1 MTTPEKDMPVLNSND
16 PHIGAEISA
25 NHIETERK
33 LTLPEP
39 FNYSEVLY
47 YLNRST
53 LECLHEVEEERI
65 YKSLDIQGRPIP
77 IEIRYEAL
85 SHALCIRCLCAEP
98 VSVEEWNLIFLFIEE
113 WFDLRRDL
121 VPFYQLAEDDPML
134 GPLVQSLNGL
144 RIIGVP
150 DLFEA
155 LCWAVIGQQIN
166 LTFAYTLKK
175 RLVETFGE
183 TYECNGRT
191 YYRFPSP
198 SALLGSNTL
207 ATLRE
212 LQFTTKKAEYM
223 VDIAGRVVRGELQ
236 KETLLASGYEAAE
249 ETLLRIRGIGPWS
262 AHYVMMRCL
271 RNPAAFPIGDAGLH
285 AALKKQLGL
294 SAKPTPAEI
303 RAIFEPWKGYEAYA
317 VFYLWRSLTL
327 S

>member
-1 MTTPEKDMPVLNSND
+1 MTTPEKDMPALNSND
-16 PHIGAEISA
+16 RSTVT
-25 NHIETERK
+25 ETSENKVGKARK
-33 LTLPEP
+33 LILPEL

-53 LECLHEVEEERI
+53 LECLHEVEDERI

-77 IEIRYEAL
+77 VEIRYEAT
-85 SHALCIRCLCAEP
+85 SHALNIRCLCAEP
-98 VSVEEWNLIFLFIEE
+98 VSLEEWELIFIFIEE
-113 WFDLRRDL
+113 WFDLRTDL
-121 VPFYQLAEDDPML
+121 VPFYQLAKNDSIL
-134 GPLVQSLNGL
+134 GPLVQFLEGL

-198 SALLGSNTL
+198 SLLLGNNTL

-212 LQFTTKKAEYM
+212 LQFTTKKAEYII
-223 VDIAGRVVRGELQ
+223 DIAGRIVRGELQ
-236 KETLLASGYEAAE
+236 KEQLLASGYDAAE

-271 RNPAAFPIGDAGLH
+271 RNPAAFPAGDAGLH

-294 SAKPTPAEI
+294 TAKPTPAEI
-303 RAIFEPWKGYEAYA
+303 RAVFEPWKGYEAYA

-327 S
+327 

>member
-1 MTTPEKDMPVLNSND
+1 MTTPEKDTLVLNSND
-16 PHIGAEISA
+16 RHAITETSENRVDAE
-25 NHIETERK
+25 R
-33 LTLPEP
+33 LLVLPEP

-53 LECLHEVEEERI
+53 LECLHEVEEDRI

-85 SHALCIRCLCAEP
+85 SHALFIRCLCAEP
-98 VSVEEWNLIFLFIEE
+98 VSTEEWNLIFLFIEE

-121 VPFYQLAEDDPML
+121 APFYQLAENDPL
-134 GPLVQSLNGL
+134 LRPLVQSLKGL

-175 RLVETFGE
+175 RLVENFGE
-183 TYECNGRT
+183 AYECNGRV

-198 SALLGSNTL
+198 SALLDSSTL
-207 ATLRE
+207 AALRE
-212 LQFTTKKAEYM
+212 LQFTSKKAEYI
-223 VDIAGRVVRGELQ
+223 VDIAGRIVRGELQ
-236 KETLLASGYEAAE
+236 KEKLLAAGYRAAE
-249 ETLLRIRGIGPWS
+249 ETLLQIRGIGPWS

-271 RNPAAFPIGDAGLH
+271 RNPAAFPAGDAGLH

-294 SAKPTPAEI
+294 SGKPTPAEI
-303 RAIFEPWKGYEAYA
+303 TATFKPWKGYEAYA

-327 S
+327 

>member
-1 MTTPEKDMPVLNSND
+1 MTTPEKDMPALNSNGRSTVTETSEN
-16 PHIGAEISA
+16 HIG
-25 NHIETERK
+25 TERK
-33 LTLPEP
+33 LILPEL

-47 YLNRST
+47 YLNRSI
-53 LECLHEVEEERI
+53 LECLHEVEDERI

-77 IEIRYEAL
+77 VEIRYEAI
-85 SHALCIRCLCAEP
+85 SHTLKIRCLCAEP
-98 VSVEEWNLIFLFIEE
+98 VSLEEWNLIFIFIEE
-113 WFDLRRDL
+113 WFDLRSDL
-121 VPFYQLAEDDPML
+121 APFYQLAKDDPIL
-134 GPLVQSLNGL
+134 GPLVQSLEGL

-150 DLFEA
+150 DLFES

-175 RLVETFGE
+175 RLVENFGE
-183 TYECNGRT
+183 TYECDGRT

-198 SALLGSNTL
+198 SALLGNHTL
-207 ATLRE
+207 TTLRE
-212 LQFTTKKAEYM
+212 LQFTTKKAEYI
-223 VDIAGRVVRGELQ
+223 VDIAGRIVRGELQ
-236 KETLLASGYEAAE
+236 KEKLLASGYDAAE

-271 RNPAAFPIGDAGLH
+271 RNPAAFPAGDAGLH

-294 SAKPTPAEI
+294 ADKPAPAEI

-327 S
+327 